1 MKQPPVLSEIGGVPV
16 TELAARYG
24 TPLFAYDV
32 GAVEARLARLA
43 PFDVIR
49 YAQKAWSNL
58 AVLDWLRRRDV
69 LVDAVSAGEILR
81 ALAAGFSPHG
91 DPPPIVYTADIF
103 DHDALR
109 LVVEHGIHVNCG
121 SPDMISQLGEAAPG
135 SEITLRIN
143 PGFGHGHSQKTNT
156 GGPQSK
162 HGIWHE
168 QLEACLQQADRFGLA
183 VTGIH
188 MHIGSGCDFEHLS
201 QVCHAV
207 EKMARQAGRR
217 VTSISTGGGLPI
229 PYREDEP
236 EIDIDEY
243 FRLWDETRK
252 RLEEAFGHAVRLETE
267 PGRYLVAE
275 AGYLV
280 TEIRAVKEMGGNTFY
295 LVDAGFHNLARPV
308 LYGAYHPMSIAP
320 VDTTRSTQL
329 RPVIV
334 GGPLCESGDIF
345 TQREGGF
352 IDPRP
357 LPAAQVGDYLV
368 IGGAGAYGFVMSSQY
383 NSKPLAPEVWLEEGR
398 STLIRPRQRLE
409 DLFADERIPGSQAG

>member
-1 MKQPPVLSEIGGVPV
+1 MA
-16 TELAARYG
+16 ELAARYG
-24 TPLFAYDV
+24 TPLYAYDV
-32 GAVEARLARLA
+32 GAIEARLARLA
-43 PFDVIR
+43 SFDVIR

-81 ALAAGFSPHG
+81 ALAAGFEPQG

-103 DHDALR
+103 DHDALH

-201 QVCHAV
+201 QVCHAL

-217 VTSISTGGGLPI
+217 ITSISTGGGLPI

-236 EIDIDEY
+236 EMDIEEY

-252 RLEEAFGHAVRLETE
+252 RLEEAFGHSVRLETE

-308 LYGAYHPMSIAP
+308 LYGAYHPMSVCP
-320 VDTTRSTQL
+320 VDSTRSTQL

-352 IDPRP
+352 LDPRP

-383 NSKPLAPEVWLEEGR
+383 NSKPLAPEVWIEEGR

-409 DLFADERIPGSQAG
+409 DLFASERIPGSGSG

>member
-1 MKQPPVLSEIGGVPV
+1 
-16 TELAARYG
+16 
-24 TPLFAYDV
+24 
-32 GAVEARLARLA
+32 
-43 PFDVIR
+43 
-49 YAQKAWSNL
+49 
-58 AVLDWLRRRDV
+58 
-69 LVDAVSAGEILR
+69 
-81 ALAAGFSPHG
+81 
-91 DPPPIVYTADIF
+91 
-103 DHDALR
+103 DHDALH

-201 QVCHAV
+201 QVCHAL
-207 EKMARQAGRR
+207 EKMACQAGRR
-217 VTSISTGGGLPI
+217 ITSISTGGGLPI

-236 EIDIDEY
+236 EMDIEEY

-252 RLEEAFGHAVRLETE
+252 RLEEAFGHSVRLETE

-308 LYGAYHPMSIAP
+308 LYGAYHPMSVCP
-320 VDTTRSTQL
+320 VDSTRSTQL

-352 IDPRP
+352 LDPRP
-357 LPAAQVGDYLV
+357 LPAAQVGDYLI

-383 NSKPLAPEVWLEEGR
+383 NSKPLAPEVWIEEGR
-398 STLIRPRQRLE
+398 PTLIRPRQRLE
-409 DLFADERIPGSQAG
+409 DLFASERIPGSQAG